1 MLAKAKLWFA
11 IIGAGL
17 LVVGALYF
25 YFSYTG
31 LQKTVAEQKDKIDSL
46 DRENK
51 GLKEEKR
58 LANVNKELTD
68 QSQVN
73 LVNKGVDLTA
83 KSDKEATRFGQEINQ
98 INDEYEAKKKELTDN
113 TQLDK
118 TQLQEE
124 LDKAQKV
131 KEDKTST
138 ARLKSL
144 WNTYCLTQQCPA
156 Q

>member
-1 MLAKAKLWFA
+1 MLSKAKLYLA
-11 IIGAGL
+11 VIGGVL
-17 LVVGALYF
+17 LVAGALYF

-31 LQKTVAEQKDKIDSL
+31 LQKTVQEQKDKIDSL

-58 LANVNKELTD
+58 LATVNKDLTN

-73 LVNKGVDLTA
+73 LVNKGIDLTT
-83 KSDKEATRFGQEINQ
+83 KSDKETARFGQQIDTINS
-98 INDEYEAKKKELTDN
+98 EYEAKKKELADS
-113 TQLDK
+113 QLDK
-118 TQLQEE
+118 DKLQEE
-124 LDKAQKV
+124 LERAQKV

-138 ARLKSL
+138 ARLQLL
-144 WNTYCLTQQCPA
+144 WSTYCLTQSCPA